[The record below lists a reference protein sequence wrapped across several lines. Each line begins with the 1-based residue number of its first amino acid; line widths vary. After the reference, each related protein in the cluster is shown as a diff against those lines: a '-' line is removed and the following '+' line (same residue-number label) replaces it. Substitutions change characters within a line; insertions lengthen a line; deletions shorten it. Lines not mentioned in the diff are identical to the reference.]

1 MRRLLLITAVA
12 LVTLSLGPASAGAVT
27 VFNAKSFSAQ
37 EGQQI
42 RGQSI
47 VGFDD
52 AGACAPA
59 NYTVTVDWGDGS
71 TSPIAIP
78 KAIVSSPGNC
88 SYDARGDHTYAR
100 TGQYS
105 VTATIC
111 LGATCT
117 TTPTAGVA
125 NISQAP
131 LKGEAAGQTATAGRA
146 FTGQIAELKD
156 DNQLSHATD
165 FAASV
170 DWGDGTPPSTATLSG
185 DAGKYTIDGGHTY
198 AAPGG
203 YRLAVTVSH
212 DGTTFLLDPATVTV
226 NPGPATTPTTPAT
239 PATTAPTATV
249 RILGGA
255 VTLTRLQRNGL
266 RLRIGVS
273 NTRVGRL
280 SVRLRD
286 SRTGRTLWTK
296 RIALG
301 TSQVRNGQRSA
312 DVRVRIPKAI
322 LKRLRRGRSYG
333 LTFPRQSGL
342 PSFGTA
348 FRLR

>member
-1 MRRLLLITAVA
+1 MRRLLLITATAVA
-12 LVTLSLGPASAGAVT
+12 ALALGPASAGAVT

-100 TGQYS
+100 TGQYN

-125 NISQAP
+125 NISEAP
-131 LKGEAAGQTATAGRA
+131 LKGEAAGQTATAGTA
-146 FTGQIAELKD
+146 FNGQIAELKD
-156 DNQLSHATD
+156 DNQLSHASD
-165 FAASV
+165 FAAS
-170 DWGDGTPPSTATLSG
+170 
-185 DAGKYTIDGGHTY
+185 ID
-198 AAPGG
+198 
-203 YRLAVTVSH
+203 
-212 DGTTFLLDPATVTV
+212 
-226 NPGPATTPTTPAT
+226 
-239 PATTAPTATV
+239 
-249 RILGGA
+249 
-255 VTLTRLQRNGL
+255 
-266 RLRIGVS
+266 
-273 NTRVGRL
+273 
-280 SVRLRD
+280 
-286 SRTGRTLWTK
+286 
-296 RIALG
+296 
-301 TSQVRNGQRSA
+301 
-312 DVRVRIPKAI
+312 
-322 LKRLRRGRSYG
+322 
-333 LTFPRQSGL
+333 
-342 PSFGTA
+342 
-348 FRLR
+348 